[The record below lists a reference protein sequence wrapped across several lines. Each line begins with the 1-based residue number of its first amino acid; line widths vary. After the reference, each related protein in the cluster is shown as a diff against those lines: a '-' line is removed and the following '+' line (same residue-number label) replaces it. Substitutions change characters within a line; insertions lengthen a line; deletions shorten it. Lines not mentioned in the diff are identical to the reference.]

1 MERRK
6 FEDSFKQAFDGAEL
20 NPSDNVWAG
29 IERELEKT
37 EGSFKQAFHGAEVV
51 PSDNVWVGIELELEK
66 AEGERVRRR
75 LFFYKMLAAASITFA
90 MCVAGVGYYVVNKS
104 TGALNEQIASNKIAQ
119 QERESS
125 VSRNETT
132 SKAPQ
137 TVTADKQEVTD
148 EINADDKSTTGRDKS
163 IAKDPGIK
171 KQTAPFVIDNR
182 NPAPTQNAVSQRSI
196 SADQNISTHQNGE
209 LVTSENRFNSTSS
222 PNTLDKYAD
231 REVPAFYSAQAPR
244 LVLPKNELD
253 PGAALIL
260 KLRAEE
266 QMYAALDKKEKDKTS
281 EKVWTS
287 VGFAAGGFNSVN
299 TGVSPSAMP
308 SNSVAFSS
316 SSVYDKQA
324 KASGVSYSIGLN
336 VGTRISKRWTIQGGV
351 NYLTQSSDYTAT
363 NAVAENNFQT
373 LKAESINELDKLPQ
387 LADAYASSKLTPTVP
402 YSVNNNVKFFSVPVQ
417 AGYLLVNK
425 KFGLQLN
432 AGVSTDL
439 FLENTI
445 TPEAAGLNAT
455 TQGRGDESPYRSVNF
470 SGLMGTEFSYRFGTH
485 YRLALNPG
493 LRYPLNSVYKSD
505 VGIQSTPLTFD
516 VGLRFKYIFH

>member
-6 FEDSFKQAFDGAEL
+6 FEDLFKQAFDGAEL
-20 NPSDNVWAG
+20 NPSDSVWAG
-29 IERELEKT
+29 IERELEK
-37 EGSFKQAFHGAEVV
+37 EKGSFKQAFHGAEAV
-51 PSDNVWVGIELELEK
+51 PSDNVWMGIELELEK
-66 AEGERVRRR
+66 VEGEKVRRR

-90 MCVAGVGYYVVNKS
+90 LCAAGLGYFIVSNK
-104 TGALNEQIASNKIAQ
+104 TAALNEQIASIRATQ
-119 QERESS
+119 QRQNESS
-125 VSRNETT
+125 ASSDETT
-132 SKAPQ
+132 S
-137 TVTADKQEVTD
+137 TSGDTQEVAATEQAETVENISPD
-148 EINADDKSTTGRDKS
+148 EFVAANGAASRI
-163 IAKDPGIK
+163 PGIK
-171 KQTAPFVIDNR
+171 KQTKPIVDDNT
-182 NPAPTQNAVSQRSI
+182 NMSLTPSLSPQIAI
-196 SADQNISTHQNGE
+196 
-209 LVTSENRFNSTSS
+209 SENGANSTASS
-222 PNTLDKYAD
+222 INTLDKYAD
-231 REVPAFYSAQAPR
+231 RGVPAIYSGKNPE
-244 LVLPKNELD
+244 LVIPKNEVD
-253 PGAALIL
+253 PGVALIL

-266 QMYAALDKKEKDKTS
+266 EMYAARDRKEKEKTS
-281 EKVWTS
+281 EKLWTS

-299 TGVSPSAMP
+299 TGVSPSS
-308 SNSVAFSS
+308 SNNVAAFTS
-316 SSVYDKQA
+316 SSVPDKQA

-336 VGTRISKRWTIQGGV
+336 VGTRISKRWSIQGGV

-363 NAVAENNFQT
+363 NVVADNNLQT

-387 LADAYASSKLTPTVP
+387 LADAYASSKLSPTVP

-445 TPEAAGLNAT
+445 TPEGGSLNVT
-455 TQGRGDESPYRSVNF
+455 TQGRGEDSPYRSVNF
-470 SGLMGTEFSYRFGTH
+470 SGLMGTEFSYRLGTH
-485 YRLALNPG
+485 YRIALNPG